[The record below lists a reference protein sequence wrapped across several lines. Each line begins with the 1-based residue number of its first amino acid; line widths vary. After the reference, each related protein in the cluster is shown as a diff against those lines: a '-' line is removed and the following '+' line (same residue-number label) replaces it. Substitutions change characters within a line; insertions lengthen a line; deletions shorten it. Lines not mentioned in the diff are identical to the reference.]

1 MKIQD
6 IQLRLLYQVDQI
18 SINLP
23 KGQHRQIL
31 ELIDG
36 IKIDTSKDYDIIIK
50 PKSKRRSLD
59 ANAYFWTLVG
69 KLADK
74 TRQMKTDIYRKL
86 ISEVGVF
93 EIVPIKTDV
102 IEHWVKVWEQ
112 HGEGWICEDLGECK
126 NFKGYHNIKSYY
138 GSSTYKTDEMSR
150 LIDSVVVECKE
161 QGIETMTPV
170 ELERLKEQWT
180 DG

>member
-6 IQLRLLYQVDQI
+6 IQLKLLYKFDQI

-23 KGQHRQIL
+23 KGQHSQIL
-31 ELIDG
+31 ELLDS
-36 IKIDTSKDYDIIIK
+36 IKIDENKDYDIIIK

-69 KLADK
+69 QLADK
-74 TRQMKTDIYRKL
+74 TRQTKTDIYRKL

-93 EIVPIKTDV
+93 EIVPIKIDV

-112 HGEGWICEDLGECK
+112 HGAGWICEDLGECK
-126 NFKGYHNIKSYY
+126 NFAGYHNIKSYY

-150 LIDSVVVECKE
+150 LIDSVVYECKE
-161 QGIETMTPV
+161 QGIETMTPA

>member
-50 PKSKRRSLD
+50 PKS
-59 ANAYFWTLVG
+59 
-69 KLADK
+69 
-74 TRQMKTDIYRKL
+74 
-86 ISEVGVF
+86 
-93 EIVPIKTDV
+93 
-102 IEHWVKVWEQ
+102 
-112 HGEGWICEDLGECK
+112 
-126 NFKGYHNIKSYY
+126 
-138 GSSTYKTDEMSR
+138 
-150 LIDSVVVECKE
+150 
-161 QGIETMTPV
+161 
-170 ELERLKEQWT
+170 
-180 DG
+180 

>member
-1 MKIQD
+1 MKISD

-31 ELIDG
+31 ELIDS
-36 IKIDTSKDYDIIIK
+36 IKIDANKDYDIIIK

-69 KLADK
+69 QLADK

-93 EIVPIKTDV
+93 EIVPIRTDA
-102 IEHWVKVWEQ
+102 IEHWIKVWEQ
-112 HGEGWICEDLGECK
+112 HGAGWICEDLGECK
-126 NFKGYHNIKSYY
+126 NFAGYHNIKSYY

-161 QGIETMTPV
+161 QGIETLTPA
-170 ELERLKEQWT
+170 ELERLKEQW